1 MRRPSHFAQASLIVS
16 MGSTLI
22 GPPCTAGVYCTE
34 DRRKSP
40 TGAIPRSALTIIS
53 AGARKLRRRSRRPE
67 VSSSLRVARASPG
80 RRRILSLIRER
91 YPGGAAAMKT
101 VLGTGANR
109 GIGLE
114 FARQYAVDGWRVLA
128 GCRNPDSAQAL
139 QRLMRDIEGR
149 LSLVEIDVTDVGSVQ
164 RAAVEG
170 DQGAIDVLINCAG
183 VMGKSDQTI
192 GTIDFDDWEHVLDVN
207 VLGPARMTEAFLER
221 VAQSSRRTI
230 VTITSGM
237 GSLADNT
244 SGGYIPY
251 RTSKAAVNMVMRSAA
266 IDLEPRGITCVVI
279 NPGWVKTDMGG
290 PNATLSAQDSVSAM
304 RRVIAKLG
312 PRDSGRFYNYDGR
325 EYPW

>member
-1 MRRPSHFAQASLIVS
+1 MN
-16 MGSTLI
+16 
-22 GPPCTAGVYCTE
+22 
-34 DRRKSP
+34 
-40 TGAIPRSALTIIS
+40 
-53 AGARKLRRRSRRPE
+53 
-67 VSSSLRVARASPG
+67 
-80 RRRILSLIRER
+80 
-91 YPGGAAAMKT
+91 T
-101 VLGTGANR
+101 VLVTGANR

-139 QRLMRDIEGR
+139 QRLMP
-149 LSLVEIDVTDVGSVQ
+149 
-164 RAAVEG
+164 AVEG

-183 VMGKSDQTI
+183 VMGKSDQTL
-192 GTIDFDDWEHVLDVN
+192 GTIDYDDWEHVLDVN

-266 IDLEPRGITCVVI
+266 IDLARQRSTCVVI

-290 PNATLSAQDSVSAM
+290 RGATLTPEQSVSAM
-304 RRVIAKLG
+304 RRLIERLG
-312 PRDSGRFYNYDGR
+312 PKDSGRFYNYDGR